1 LFLRIKK
8 LIFFYFFYH
17 FLKKNVHLQ
26 HQTNENHK
34 IKNLVL
40 PKMSNLR
47 FKATESAVSRPL
59 EEAKKVESLKA
70 SSIYAKNVFTIAKM
84 KDYLSKS
91 THKELLQV
99 IESGSQITRDL
110 AEHIAQAMKIWS
122 LENDVTHY
130 THWFQ
135 PLTGTTAEK
144 HDSFFEP
151 DENGDAINKF
161 SGDSLVQQEPDASSF
176 PNGGIRNTFEARGYT
191 AWDPSSPA
199 FIFETVA
206 GKTLC
211 IPTVFVSYTGESL
224 DYKAPLL
231 KATAAI
237 DKAATDVVQYFDRAV
252 TKVNVSL
259 GIEQEYFLVDLSLY
273 NARPDLQLTGR
284 TLFGHISAKGQQLE
298 DHYFGAIPERVLAYM
313 VDLEN
318 EAIKLGIPLKTRH
331 NEVAP
336 SQFECAPMFE
346 EMNLAIDHNQLLMN
360 LMEQIAI
367 RHHFKVLLHEKPYSG
382 VNGSGKHNNWSLI
395 TNTGVNLLSPG
406 KTPKNNLMFLTF
418 FVNTIRAVYQHAD
431 LLRASIAS
439 SSNDHRLGA
448 NEAPPA
454 IISIFLGSQ
463 LDEILEEVE
472 SARVAKKV
480 KNDANLWHGIPKIPE
495 LKLDTTDRN
504 RTSPFAFTGNKFE
517 FRAVG
522 SSANSAQAMTILNSI
537 VAAQLIEFKAE
548 VDKQIKKGIKKDLA
562 LLNVVRKYIKESKAI
577 RFEGN
582 GYSDEWAQEAETRG
596 LSNIK
601 STPKA
606 LDIYVKEDTIALF
619 ERLGIYTKRESEA
632 RHEILLENFYKKLQI
647 EARVIEEVVTS
658 IFAPA
663 CFVYQNQLIDNVKG
677 LKDLGLSKEA
687 YSSQLNLV
695 ERISKHTNLIL
706 EKSEEMRQARKKAN
720 NQEDVRERSI
730 SYDEVVKPYFD
741 EIRYHVNK
749 LEKIVDDA
757 KWPLPKLRELL
768 FLR

>member
-1 LFLRIKK
+1 
-8 LIFFYFFYH
+8 
-17 FLKKNVHLQ
+17 
-26 HQTNENHK
+26 
-34 IKNLVL
+34 
-40 PKMSNLR
+40 MGNLR
-47 FKATESAVSRPL
+47 FKATESAASRSL
-59 EEAKKVESLKA
+59 HDIKKIESSKP
-70 SSIYAKNVFTIAKM
+70 IVTYGKNVFTITKM
-84 KDYLSKS
+84 KDYLSKN
-91 THKELLQV
+91 THKELIQL
-99 IESGSQITRDL
+99 IEGGHQISREVAD
-110 AEHIAQAMKIWS
+110 HVAQAMKTWAIS
-122 LENDVTHY
+122 NGASHY

-144 HDSFFEP
+144 HDAFFEP
-151 DENGDAINKF
+151 DENGEAIEKF
-161 SGDSLVQQEPDASSF
+161 SSDSLVQQEPDASSF
-176 PNGGIRNTFEARGYT
+176 PSGGIRNTFEARGYT

-199 FIFETVA
+199 FIFETFA

-231 KATAAI
+231 KANAAI
-237 DKAATDVVQYFDRAV
+237 DKAATEVVQYFDRSV
-252 TKVNVSL
+252 TKVNTSL
-259 GIEQEYFLVDLSLY
+259 GIEQEYFLVDISLY

-284 TLFGHISAKGQQLE
+284 TLFGHMSAKGQQLE
-298 DHYFGAIPERVLAYM
+298 DHYFGSIPERVLAYM

-318 EAIKLGIPLKTRH
+318 EALKLGIPLKTRH

-346 EMNLAIDHNQLLMN
+346 EINLAIDHNQLLMN
-360 LMEQIAI
+360 LMEQVAS

-418 FVNTIRAVYQHAD
+418 FINTIKAVYDHAD

-439 SSNDHRLGA
+439 HSNDHRLGA

-454 IISIFLGSQ
+454 IISIFLGTQ
-463 LDEILEEVE
+463 LDEILDEVE

-480 KNDANLWHGIPKIPE
+480 KNEANLWHGIPKIPE
-495 LKLDTTDRN
+495 LKLDNTDRN

-522 SSANSAQAMTILNSI
+522 SSANSAQPMTILNAI
-537 VAAQLIEFKAE
+537 VAAQLSEFKVE
-548 VDKQIKKGIKKDLA
+548 VDKQIKKDIKKDLA
-562 LLNVVRKYIKESKAI
+562 ILNILRKYIKDSKAI

-582 GYSDEWAQEAETRG
+582 GYSEEWAIEAADRG
-596 LSNIK
+596 LSNIQ

-606 LDIYVKEDTIALF
+606 LDVYVKEETVTLF
-619 ERLGIYTKRESEA
+619 ENLGIYNRRESEA
-632 RHEILLENFYKKLQI
+632 RHEILLENFFKKIQI
-647 EARVIEEVVTS
+647 EARVIGEVVTS
-658 IFAPA
+658 QIAPA
-663 CFVYQNQLIDNVKG
+663 CFVYQNDLIKNVQG

-687 YSSQLNLV
+687 YSSQINLI
-695 ERISKHTNLIL
+695 ERISKHTNIIL
-706 EKSEEMRQARKKAN
+706 EKAEEMRQARKTAN
-720 NQEDVRERSI
+720 NIDDMRARAI
-730 SYDEVVKPYFD
+730 AYDEVVKPYFD
-741 EIRYHVNK
+741 LIRYHVNK

-768 FLR
+768 FLK